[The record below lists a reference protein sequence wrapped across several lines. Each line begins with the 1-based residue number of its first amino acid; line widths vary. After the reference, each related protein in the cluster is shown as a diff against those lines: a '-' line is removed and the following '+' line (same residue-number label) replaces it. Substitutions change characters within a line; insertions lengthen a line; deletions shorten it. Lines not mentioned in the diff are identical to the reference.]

1 MSLDQA
7 KNKLDEIERRYNEL
21 IAQMNDPDFSSDYQ
35 KYMVAA
41 KSKGEI
47 EAVATKYRD
56 YKAEMGNVAV
66 AEEMIKETHGD
77 EMDFYQMELEEAKQ
91 KRDALEADVRVLLL
105 PKDRNDDKNVIIEIR
120 AAAGGEEAKLF
131 AGELYR
137 LYSRYAERNR
147 WKAELIDIQE
157 TGIGG
162 VQEVT
167 FMIQGQGAYSQL
179 KFEGGVHRVQRVPVT
194 ESSGRIQ
201 TSTATVAVLPE
212 VEEVDVELDEKEIKL
227 DIYHSSS
234 AGGQNVQKVA
244 TAIRLTHIPTGIVVQ
259 CQDERSQL
267 QNKIKARAVLLA
279 RLRRLPRPRC
289 CLVRRQRRHGPPR
302 HDRQRLR
309 LHQQSRLQSDAGRH
323 RRPSHHH
330 QTLPAANQR
339 QGRALH
345 PDRVARMALCQSLCP
360 ISPTSRRHAWLASL
374 VQPPPTALSPQRHPT
389 RFKAE

>member
-66 AEEMIKETHGD
+66 AEDMIKETHGD

-279 RLRRLPRPRC
+279 RLYELQQQQASAALGTARRSQ
-289 CLVRRQRRHGPPR
+289 VGSG
-302 HDRQRLR
+302 DRSEKIRTYNFQDGRVTDHRIGHSIFNVAGVLDGDIQDFIDR
-309 LHQQSRLQSDAGRH
+309 LHLADQ
-323 RRPSHHH
+323 
-330 QTLPAANQR
+330 
-339 QGRALH
+339 
-345 PDRVARMALCQSLCP
+345 ARKMQEGS
-360 ISPTSRRHAWLASL
+360 
-374 VQPPPTALSPQRHPT
+374 
-389 RFKAE
+389 E